1 MANEKITKASKPII
15 LSDEG
20 AERLAVAIVKQAAD
34 DYEKALREL
43 LRNPTR
49 DKRRELLSVKAENEA
64 FFRSPYYEL
73 LVDIDGERMI
83 RQIQE
88 NAVRKEKERVKAK
101 LEKAKKN
108 AAGESDSVEEAKVR
122 KGGRK

>member
-1 MANEKITKASKPII
+1 MASEKITKTSQPSI

-20 AERLAVAIVKQAAD
+20 AQRLAVAIVKQAAD

-43 LRNPTR
+43 LRNPTGN
-49 DKRRELLSVKAENEA
+49 KRRELLSIKAENEK
-64 FFRSPYYEL
+64 FFRSPWYEM
-73 LVDIDGERMI
+73 LVDIDGERLI
-83 RQIQE
+83 RQIQQ

-101 LEKAKKN
+101 LEKARKE
-108 AAGESDSVEEAKVR
+108 AAGKSDKNEEAKVR